1 MASRSGTFG
10 VSYRRPR
17 EGFTDGKSSCATMAA
32 LEVSDGLTSG
42 SSEMMR
48 PTIKPGSAIGAKT
61 LPLMAAGLKLSGSSQ
76 AGDHRPVD
84 ETVDGK
90 RNRSEICACR
100 RRRHLSASRRLAE
113 GSRRRRYSR
122 WRCTWTPKRGL
133 EGVSGG
139 CATSQGFWQRPQQP
153 NVRSQDVSKP
163 RTRAPKKK
171 PCAERGLR
179 LGRGDA
185 PDFVEVGEAGIAVGD
200 AMRRERRVQLV
211 G

>member
-139 CATSQGFWQRPQQP
+139 CATSQGSVLATPSTAQRSITRRFKAENPCP
-153 NVRSQDVSKP
+153 KEKALRRAGPEVRKGGCP
-163 RTRAPKKK
+163 RF
-171 PCAERGLR
+171 C
-179 LGRGDA
+179 
-185 PDFVEVGEAGIAVGD
+185 
-200 AMRRERRVQLV
+200 
-211 G
+211 